1 MKFFYLRY
9 WRESLNDWLF
19 IFNREVRQI
28 FHDGG
33 ALLFFIFLPLGYPI
47 LYSLI
52 YTTESV
58 HNVPIVVIDEDRS
71 ATSREYLRKVDATP
85 DVRIVMDCPNME
97 EAKGISVRYVK
108 PTFEDAYAVTN
119 PTPFTLVRDSAS
131 SLWTVPLT
139 EDVYRITIDI
149 ASKTLTGELFR
160 PWNELFILGGATEC
174 GWVTY
179 TFLPFTRDENEVC
192 TWDWTGELRERSE
205 FGEPRRFKFN
215 GQNAWEPKVLHPFSQ
230 DEDILQSTQI
240 CTGGSADNKW
250 SIREEG
256 YYHIRVDV
264 FRETVQAEYLGA
276 SPTESDGQ
284 ATKILSPNRGEN
296 DEAVYDLSGR
306 RVRNNSSLSRDLP
319 RGIYIIGGKL
329 VAR

>member
-1 MKFFYLRY
+1 MYNMRNVLLLVLTMMSCQWCPAQDMTRFWAVGTAVPGGIQELTPFPNRQFKYTGRLI
-9 WRESLNDWLF
+9 EGGSLCF
-19 IFNREVRQI
+19 R
-28 FHDGG
+28 
-33 ALLFFIFLPLGYPI
+33 
-47 LYSLI
+47 
-52 YTTESV
+52 
-58 HNVPIVVIDEDRS
+58 
-71 ATSREYLRKVDATP
+71 
-85 DVRIVMDCPNME
+85 NME

-108 PTFEDAYAVTN
+108 PTYEDAYAVTN

-306 RVRNNSSLSRDLP
+306 RVRNKSSLSRDLP